1 MFIIDKTVPLSKIAE
16 SLIVGEDNF
25 LANISNVSALIY
37 NYLPDLNWAG
47 FYMLS
52 GDELILSAFQGLPA
66 CIRIKVGRG
75 VCGAC
80 AEGKTS
86 IIVDDVE
93 SFPGHI
99 ACDSA
104 SKSELVVPLMYNN
117 SFIGLIDLD
126 SPINNRFNAEIQSEI
141 ELIAKLIVHHS
152 DCDKI
157 IAYYNQKFP
166 FAFRIE

>member
-1 MFIIDKTVPLSKIAE
+1 MFIIDGNTTLSKSAE
-16 SLIVGEDNF
+16 NLISGENNF
-25 LANISNVSALIY
+25 IANIANVSALIY
-37 NYLPDLNWAG
+37 NHLPDLNWVG
-47 FYMLS
+47 CYMLS

-75 VCGAC
+75 VCGTC
-80 AEGKTS
+80 AELGNS
-86 IIVDDVE
+86 IIVDDVD

-104 SKSELVVPLMYNN
+104 SKSELVVPIMYNN
-117 SFIGLIDLD
+117 SFIGLIDID
-126 SPINNRFNAEIQSEI
+126 SPIRNRFNTDIQEEI
-141 ELIAKLIVHHS
+141 EAIAKLIVRHS

-157 IAYYNQKFP
+157 ANYYNQKFP

>member
-1 MFIIDKTVPLSKIAE
+1 MFIIDNNSSLSKSAE
-16 SLIVGEDNF
+16 SLILGENNF
-25 LANISNVSALIY
+25 VANIANVSALIY
-37 NYLPDLNWAG
+37 NYLPDLNWVG
-47 FYMLS
+47 CYMLS

-80 AEGKTS
+80 AERHSS
-86 IIVDDVE
+86 IIVDDVD

-117 SFIGLIDLD
+117 SFIGLIDID
-126 SPINNRFNAEIQSEI
+126 SPIQNRFNADIQAEV
-141 ELIAKLIVHHS
+141 ETIAKLIVQHS

-157 IAYYNQKFP
+157 INYYNQKFP